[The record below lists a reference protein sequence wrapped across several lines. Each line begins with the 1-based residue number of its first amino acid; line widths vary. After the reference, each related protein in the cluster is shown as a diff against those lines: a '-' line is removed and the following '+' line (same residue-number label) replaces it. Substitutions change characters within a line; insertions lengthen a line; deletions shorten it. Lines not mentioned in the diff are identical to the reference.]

1 MNPGND
7 LLPQNATVQER
18 ALSEA
23 VARVGSVAT
32 PLRDVWN
39 PDTCPPQLLAWLAW
53 AFSVDQWDSAWTEAQ
68 QREFIKR
75 SVEIHR
81 YKGTIGAV
89 QDALGALGVQAAVQ
103 EWFNQA
109 PPGAPYT
116 FRIHLEADQVGVTE
130 AAAGALFAVVERTKN
145 LRSHLTEVEL
155 SVRSVDNSFVA
166 AAAGIGHEISLTG
179 FQWSTT
185 VVNEYAMVI

>member
-1 MNPGND
+1 MTD
-7 LLPQNATVQER
+7 LLPINATEQER
-18 ALSEA
+18 GLSTA
-23 VARVGSVAT
+23 AARLGDVAT

-39 PDTCPPQLLAWLAW
+39 PDTCPAKLLAWLAW
-53 AFSVDQWDSAWTEAQ
+53 AFSVDQWDSTWTEAQ

-103 EWFNQA
+103 EWFNQIPA
-109 PPGAPYT
+109 AAPYT
-116 FRIHLEADQVGVTE
+116 FRIALEADQVGVSET
-130 AAAGALFAVVERTKN
+130 AANALFAVVERTKN
-145 LRSHLTEVEL
+145 LRSHLTEVQL
-155 SVRSVDNSFVA
+155 AVRTVDNSFVA
-166 AAAGIGHEISLTG
+166 AAAGIGHEISVTG
-179 FQWSTT
+179 FQWTAT

>member
-1 MNPGND
+1 MAD
-7 LLPQNATVQER
+7 LLPQNATAQER
-18 ALSEA
+18 ALSNA
-23 VARVGSVAT
+23 AARLGDVPV
-32 PLRDVWN
+32 PVRDVWN
-39 PDTCPPQLLAWLAW
+39 PDTCPAQLLAWLAW

-75 SVEIHR
+75 SVGIHR

-89 QDALGALGVQAAVQ
+89 QDALGALGVQATVQ
-103 EWFNQA
+103 EWFSQA
-109 PPGAPYT
+109 PAGVPFT

-130 AAAGALFAVVERTKN
+130 AAATALFVVVERTKN
-145 LRSHLTEVEL
+145 LRSHLSEVGL
-155 SVRSVDNSFVA
+155 AVRSVNASFVA

-179 FQWSTT
+179 FQWSVT

>member
-1 MNPGND
+1 MTD
-7 LLPQNATVQER
+7 LLPQNATAQER
-18 ALSEA
+18 ALSQTI
-23 VARVGSVAT
+23 ARVGNVST
-32 PLRDVWN
+32 PIRDVWN

-53 AFSVDQWDSAWTEAQ
+53 AFSMDQCDSAWTEAQ
-68 QREFIKR
+68 QRESIKR

-89 QDALGALGVQAAVQ
+89 QDALGALGLQAAVQ
-103 EWFNQA
+103 EWFKQS
-109 PPGAPYT
+109 PPSDPYT
-116 FRIHLEADQVGVTE
+116 FRINLEAGQVGVTE
-130 AAAGALFAVVERTKN
+130 AAATALFSVVERTKN

-179 FQWSTT
+179 FQWSAT
-185 VVNEYAMVI
+185 VINEYAMVI

>member
-1 MNPGND
+1 MSD
-7 LLPQNATVQER
+7 LLPINATDQER
-18 ALSEA
+18 GLSNA
-23 VARVGSVAT
+23 AARVGNVPT

-39 PDTCPPQLLAWLAW
+39 PDTCPAKLLAWLAW

-109 PPGAPYT
+109 PPGDPYT

-155 SVRSVDNSFVA
+155 SIKSSAGPSVVA
-166 AAAGIGHEISLTG
+166 AAGMGNQITLTN
-179 FQWSTT
+179 FQWS
-185 VVNEYAMVI
+185 VIVLNEYAMVI